1 MGSHDRCLLTL
12 IAITTTFIAVVLA
25 AWLVLVLVGFL
36 TQR

>member
-1 MGSHDRCLLTL
+1 VGPHDRRLLKL